1 MSDKAKNSND
11 NLQLLMAAATF
22 AIGEEITS
30 SVLLVLF
37 RMIQGF
43 CRRKINGTTV
53 LFMEYDKKLLGHSL
67 HRNYF

>member
-11 NLQLLMAAATF
+11 NSQLLMAAATF

-37 RMIQGF
+37 KIIQIF
-43 CRRKINGTTV
+43 CRRKFNGTTV
-53 LFMEYDKKLLGHSL
+53 LFME
-67 HRNYF
+67 

>member
-11 NLQLLMAAATF
+11 NSQLLMAAATF
-22 AIGEEITS
+22 AIGELRRITS

-43 CRRKINGTTV
+43 CRRKFNGTII
-53 LFMEYDKKLLGHSL
+53 LFME
-67 HRNYF
+67 